1 MNQSLEKLI
10 GLVDDLIRSI
20 NQDDPE
26 KWRKFIQEYSK
37 MAKQDIE
44 KFSLHFMLLK
54 IWYQSA
60 NRFQKNI
67 EDPLHNTPLK
77 KGIERCVQAYGT
89 ADFSAIV
96 FKLEDT
102 VRAIAKN
109 LYMPLV
115 LVNLLLHI
123 QKHLRS

>member
-1 MNQSLEKLI
+1 
-10 GLVDDLIRSI
+10 
-20 NQDDPE
+20 
-26 KWRKFIQEYSK
+26 

-96 FKLEDT
+96 FELEDT